1 MFNNWQTK
9 YKNIQNGNHT
19 VRINRQR
26 YTKNNIVTFNLKEKY
41 NSIIP
46 LTIYTAWHT
55 KELLPKMKENYE
67 RLITDNPVFEVKL
80 FDNNDCINFIKNNF
94 SDEILNAYNSLI
106 PQSYKSDLWRYCVM
120 YLNGGIYIDIKFKCV
135 NGFNLIALTEKEY
148 WTSDHLFNNTLTG
161 LLILQPK
168 NEIMLKCINKIVE
181 NVKNNFY
188 GECCLHP
195 TGPQLLG
202 EYFTSKEKHDMETNL
217 LVTSNK
223 LIGIT
228 YKHNYVLVYY
238 SEYKDDQEKQ
248 TPNSHYSILW
258 NNKKIYNKI

>member
-9 YKNIQNGNHT
+9 YKNIQNSNYL
-19 VRINRQR
+19 VRSNIQR

-55 KELLPKMKENYE
+55 KELLPKMKKNYE
-67 RLITDNPVFEVKL
+67 RLIRDNPEFEVKL

-135 NGFNLIALTEKEY
+135 NGFKLIALTEKEY
-148 WTSDHLFNNTLTG
+148 WTSDHLFNNTCTG

-188 GECCLHP
+188 GEGSLHP

-217 LVTSNK
+217 LVTSSK

-228 YKHNYVLVYY
+228 FKHNYILDYY
-238 SEYKDDQEKQ
+238 SEYREEQQLNKNYTSYGD
-248 TPNSHYSILW
+248 LW
-258 NNKKIYNKI
+258 NQRKIYL